1 DYDANDRLAA
11 MTYLHKHAAKGQ
23 VVTGL
28 LYVDP
33 DSEDLHTHLD
43 TVETPLNT
51 LEAKDLCPG
60 TSALDKINDRLRELW
75 GAKAAH
81 APHPEE
87 QADPASPRMQAPVP
101 PHGSRRAPHHEVVS
115 AATLPRQG
123 SAGVRNTLSAMY
135 RLW

>member
-1 DYDANDRLAA
+1 
-11 MTYLHKHAAKGQ
+11 MTARGWRCARSTPTTTPTTGWRRMTFLQKHAAKGQ

-60 TSALDKINDRLRELW
+60 TAALEKINASLR
-75 GAKAAH
+75 
-81 APHPEE
+81 
-87 QADPASPRMQAPVP
+87 
-101 PHGSRRAPHHEVVS
+101 VS
-115 AATLPRQG
+115 C
-123 SAGVRNTLSAMY
+123 SSS
-135 RLW
+135 